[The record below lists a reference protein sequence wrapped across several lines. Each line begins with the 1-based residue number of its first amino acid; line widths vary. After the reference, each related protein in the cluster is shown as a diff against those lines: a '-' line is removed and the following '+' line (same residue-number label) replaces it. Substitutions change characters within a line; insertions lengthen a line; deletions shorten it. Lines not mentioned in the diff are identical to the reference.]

1 MGLHQNDIKEFPQN
15 NFNNFIGILLFEKLE
30 SNWALDFGLKFERF
44 RRIRGTSYLLFDS
57 PTANLFQITIDVRVN
72 VKW

>member
-30 SNWALDFGLKFERF
+30 SNWALGLELELESERD
-44 RRIRGTSYLLFDS
+44 RRICDS
-57 PTANLFQITIDVRVN
+57 IHRRQIYFE
-72 VKW
+72 